1 MRCFLRTDSQ
11 RSRPSR
17 PAIGRAHLTVMS
29 VASVHPAVNGS
40 REVLRKSVSIVVRT
54 SGRNLFEKRLNRG
67 DPLGSCTDVVVRSR
81 CSSADTQQAQETKE
95 SAHLKPLNYQ

>member
-1 MRCFLRTDSQ
+1 
-11 RSRPSR
+11 
-17 PAIGRAHLTVMS
+17 MS

-81 CSSADTQQAQETKE
+81 SSADAQQAQETKE
-95 SAHLKPLNYQ
+95 SAHLKLQ